1 MSTVGT
7 SVGPQRQDM
16 TCGHAL
22 PSSDS
27 PPSHGLNDS
36 SHGEMTKKSREQG
49 MDGELGRPEGNFG
62 AGPFTEVESG
72 GSLKRDNGQG
82 YSTEGILLPKLRFS
96 RNCRGCR
103 EADLHHMPRS

>member
-49 MDGELGRPEGNFG
+49 MDGGLGRPEGNFG
-62 AGPFTEVESG
+62 AGPSTEVESG
-72 GSLKRDNGQG
+72 RSLERDNGQD
-82 YSTEGILLPKLRFS
+82 YNTECILLPKLKVQ
-96 RNCRGCR
+96 
-103 EADLHHMPRS
+103 P

>member
-1 MSTVGT
+1 
-7 SVGPQRQDM
+7 M
-16 TCGHAL
+16 TCGYAL

-49 MDGELGRPEGNFG
+49 MDGGLGRPEGNFG

-72 GSLKRDNGQG
+72 RSLERDNGQD
-82 YSTEGILLPKLRFS
+82 YNTKGILLPKLKVQ
-96 RNCRGCR
+96 
-103 EADLHHMPRS
+103 P